1 MEIVESNKNIVI
13 KKKNINK
20 NIYLDSS
27 LFSFYK
33 SPKTLKDYMF
43 YLKDFLN
50 YIYEDVDMVN
60 QSQVIKMMTEV
71 TKLEIEEYITHLVNE
86 RKLKST
92 SINKIIF
99 ALKSLYKELE
109 KREMPN
115 PIKFFPTLKMNKF
128 NYENILKLSYSE
140 IKKILNNF
148 SITDDKSLRDYTIL
162 VTLFYTGMRS
172 SELLNLKYVNIL
184 QRNDEFIIKLEKTKS
199 GKEQF
204 KPLHRKAHEKIL
216 IYKEYMQSLYSVSDE
231 DLNSMYIFSSNYSEN
246 KPMSYNNLY
255 KIIQKMGNII
265 NKNISPH
272 NIRHTVATE
281 LSLNG
286 ADILEIRDF
295 LGHSDSKV
303 TEIYINAKNILE
315 KKALNRLPDI
325 DEII

>member
-1 MEIVESNKNIVI
+1 MDIIESNKNII
-13 KKKNINK
+13 ITRKNTNKKND
-20 NIYLDSS
+20 LDES

-43 YLKDFLN
+43 YLKNFLN
-50 YIYEDVDMVN
+50 YIYEEVNMAN
-60 QSQVIKMMTEV
+60 QSQIIKMMAEV
-71 TKLEIEEYITHLVNE
+71 TKLEIEEYVTHLINE
-86 RKLKST
+86 RKLKKT

-109 KREMPN
+109 KRGLPN
-115 PIKFFPTLKMNKF
+115 PIKFFPTLKINKF
-128 NYENILKLSYSE
+128 NYENVLKLSYTE
-140 IKKILNNF
+140 IKKILKVF
-148 SITDDKSLRDYTIL
+148 SITDDKSFRNYTIL

-172 SELLNLKYVNIL
+172 SELLNLKYSNIL
-184 QRNDEFIIKLEKTKS
+184 QRNDDFVLKLEKTKS

-204 KPLHRKAHEKIL
+204 KPLHSKAHEKIL
-216 IYKEYMQSLYSVSDE
+216 IFKKYIQAIYSITDNE
-231 DLNSMYIFSSNYSEN
+231 INETYIFSSNYELN
-246 KPMSYNNLY
+246 LPMSYSNLY
-255 KIIQKMGNII
+255 RIIQNMGILI
-265 NKNISPH
+265 NKKISPH

-325 DEII
+325 DS

>member
-20 NIYLDSS
+20 NINLDSS

>member
-1 MEIVESNKNIVI
+1 MEIVELNRNIIVKKKLGNKNV
-13 KKKNINK
+13 N
-20 NIYLDSS
+20 LDSS

-60 QSQVIKMMTEV
+60 QSQIIKMMSEV
-71 TKLEIEEYITHLVNE
+71 TKLEIEEYITHLITE
-86 RKLKST
+86 RKLKNT

-109 KREMPN
+109 KRELPN

-128 NYENILKLSYSE
+128 SYENILKLSYSE
-140 IKKILNNF
+140 IKKILDKF
-148 SITDDKSLRDYTIL
+148 SISDDKSLRDYTIL

-172 SELLNLKYVNIL
+172 SELLNLKYINIL

-204 KPLHRKAHEKIL
+204 KSLHKKAYEKIL
-216 IYKEYMQSLYSVSDE
+216 IYKNYMQSLYSIPDE
-231 DLNSMYIFSSNYSEN
+231 DLNSIFIFSSNYSKN

-255 KIIQKMGNII
+255 KIIQKMGNTI

-325 DEII
+325 DEIM